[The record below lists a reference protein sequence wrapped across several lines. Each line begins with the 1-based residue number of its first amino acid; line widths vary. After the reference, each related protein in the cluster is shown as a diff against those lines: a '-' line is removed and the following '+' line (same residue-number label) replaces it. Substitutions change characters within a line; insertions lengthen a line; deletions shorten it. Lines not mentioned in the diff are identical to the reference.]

1 MSSSDLIRW
10 GGLAAMVAGVA
21 YASESIVFAVSPG
34 GALQSVVSL
43 VAVLLTA
50 VGLLG
55 FHALQKGNYGRI
67 GRGGVYTS
75 IVGALVQALAVVVSL
90 LSGGGYLEGPL
101 TGAMYPIGFLVLTV
115 GLILYGAATLQA
127 RVLPRWCGIGFII
140 FPLTAFVP
148 WEHSVV
154 VSGLVL
160 LALGYMLWSRREA
173 SAEQPSWVR

>member
-1 MSSSDLIRW
+1 M
-10 GGLAAMVAGVA
+10 
-21 YASESIVFAVSPG
+21 
-34 GALQSVVSL
+34 
-43 VAVLLTA
+43 
-50 VGLLG
+50 
-55 FHALQKGNYGRI
+55 QKGNYGRI
-67 GRGGVYTS
+67 GRGGVYTA
-75 IVGALVQALAVVVSL
+75 IAGALVQALAVVVSL

-101 TGAMYPIGFLVLTV
+101 TGAMYPIGFLVLPV

-160 LALGYMLWSRREA
+160 LALGYMFWSRREA
-173 SAEQPSWVR
+173 SAEQPSRVR